1 MRAPLYAGAV
11 AKLVRQRTANPR
23 SPVRVRAAPLKTRS
37 PYGAPRSLG
46 LGASCVLE
54 GRERRRPDARAR
66 RALAGTPKADPRT
79 AGSSRAATLPSK
91 TTTVIRETS
100 EDRPQGDR
108 SSIRAAPLG
117 VPSGPQVSLTCGP
130 HSFPGVPGA
139 ARTGTAAGRT
149 RASPQA
155 RPRNA
160 GSTRGTGPVSKIFT
174 PIPENIEDR
183 PAGPCRSAP
192 NVWCRHESGRGRAYP
207 HGRVE

>member
-108 SSIRAAPLG
+108 SSIRAAPLRC
-117 VPSGPQVSLTCGP
+117 S
-130 HSFPGVPGA
+130 
-139 ARTGTAAGRT
+139 
-149 RASPQA
+149 
-155 RPRNA
+155 
-160 GSTRGTGPVSKIFT
+160 
-174 PIPENIEDR
+174 ER
-183 PAGPCRSAP
+183 PAGFPDLRAALVPRGSRRRPDGDGRRPDPGIAAGEAP
-192 NVWCRHESGRGRAYP
+192 KRRFDSRDRAGLEDLHADPREHRGSPSRAMP
-207 HGRVE
+207 IGPERLVPT